1 MCGASRCVPG
11 TGGAGRF
18 RRRGRWA
25 IGGRSEAEAEPRGR
39 LDVLRDRKLPEDET
53 TGGVALCLSEENNE
67 GFFLF
72 ICCFT
77 TFFRLWS
84 AELLSALQR
93 PRQETGGQGGKEGIW
108 ETEKDVRV
116 RQDGSEELLADML
129 SQQRI

>member
-39 LDVLRDRKLPEDET
+39 LDVFRDRKLPEDET
-53 TGGVALCLSEENNE
+53 TGGVALCLSEENNR
-67 GFFLF
+67 FFLF

-77 TFFRLWS
+77 TFLDCGPQSFGLHCS
-84 AELLSALQR
+84 APYRKQEVREEKRESG
-93 PRQETGGQGGKEGIW
+93 RQKKTCECDRTVPKNF
-108 ETEKDVRV
+108 
-116 RQDGSEELLADML
+116 
-129 SQQRI
+129 